1 MSATSFKCEEDLYK
15 IIQKKHKKTGIS
27 LARIINDAIRN
38 SFEKSDIDKSLEEN
52 KKCQEKILFV
62 LKEVVRYRENGDEF
76 IKQVESDFEKYY
88 ENIIKRN

>member
-1 MSATSFKCEEDLYK
+1 MSATSFKCDDDLYK
-15 IIQKKHKKTGIS
+15 TIQKIHKKTGIS

-38 SFEKSDIDKSLEEN
+38 SFSSSDIYKALEEN
-52 KKCQEKILFV
+52 KKRQEKILFI